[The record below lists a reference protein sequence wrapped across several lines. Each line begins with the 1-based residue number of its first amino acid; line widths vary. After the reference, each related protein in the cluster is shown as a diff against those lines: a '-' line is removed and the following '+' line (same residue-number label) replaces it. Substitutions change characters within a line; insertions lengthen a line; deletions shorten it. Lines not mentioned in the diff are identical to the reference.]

1 MPVIVAELR
10 ICPGNV
16 VGDQRSSVPSTLVRF
31 GFKIKKKKITDHLY
45 KASFVLTPLTYRCT
59 RYIAIFKNN
68 RNTGNN

>member
-45 KASFVLTPLTYRCT
+45 EASPLTYSCT

-68 RNTGNN
+68 RNAGNN